1 MYIAL
6 PWLKSKHFDKYFVH
20 VIYAESLCVDLER
33 QTKENKMGR
42 PLHKKLFGNR
52 NIGTNGSS
60 DNNIG
65 GEGVASV
72 TIGTVGSYTSAL
84 PTVSFS
90 TPQIPGGVQTTG
102 TVHGKA
108 LSAVATAAGTGYDL
122 AQVLTQTGGG
132 TGTMATF
139 SVSAVKVVSISL
151 NNGGSAVD
159 VNDEY
164 TFASNGFSFRV
175 RVTAAN
181 AGVATAVSL
190 VSSGD
195 WTTGALPTNT
205 TGMTRTQVAAGQDWN
220 GTGLQVNITG
230 WGVSTVAVA
239 TEGDYTAISN
249 GAQATSVAPA
259 GGTGAT
265 LTITYGVK
273 SVAITQKGSGYTN
286 VADAAPTFSA
296 GAATGTSVLT
306 TDSGATNNN
315 DNASTNQ
322 ENAIVAT
329 AQLAGGSD
337 TTVDIISQKGARRFK
352 VTDGTRTGVCELTA
366 SGSLSNGQMSI
377 IATDARGNT
386 YYVTKL
392 TAKKATLA
400 QKEWVDNGDWVFNDG
415 GVAQWGFSIAS
426 GAIVQVANA

>member
-1 MYIAL
+1 
-6 PWLKSKHFDKYFVH
+6 
-20 VIYAESLCVDLER
+20 
-33 QTKENKMGR
+33 MGR

-65 GEGVASV
+65 GEGVGSV
-72 TIGTVGSYTSAL
+72 TITGAGSYTSAL

-90 TPQIPGGVQTTG
+90 TPQIPGGVQATG
-102 TVHGKA
+102 AVHGKA
-108 LSAVATAAGTGYDL
+108 TAAVVTTAGTGYNLDDT
-122 AQVLTQTGGG
+122 LTQTGAAG
-132 TGTMATF
+132 TPGTFT
-139 SVSAVKVVSISL
+139 VIGLTAVGITL

-159 VNDEY
+159 VGDEY
-164 TFASNGFSFRV
+164 TFSGLGFATPIRV

-181 AGVATAVSL
+181 AGVATAVTIVNGGL
-190 VSSGD
+190 
-195 WTTGALPTNT
+195 WTSGALPGNT
-205 TGMTRTQVAAGQDWN
+205 TGLTRTQVAAGQDWN
-220 GTGLQVNITG
+220 GTGLQVNFTA
-230 WGVSTVAVA
+230 WGVGDVTVD
-239 TEGDYTAISN
+239 TEGDYTSISG
-249 GAQATSVAPA
+249 GAKATTVSPA

-273 SVAITQKGSGYTN
+273 SVAITQKGSGYVN
-286 VADAAPTFSA
+286 PADAAPTFSA

-315 DNASTNQ
+315 DNAGTNQ

-352 VTDGTRTGVCELTA
+352 VTDGTRTGVCQLVA
-366 SGSLSNGQMSI
+366 SSNLSNGYMSI

-386 YYVTKL
+386 YFVTKL
-392 TAKKATLA
+392 TAKKATLIA
-400 QKEWVDNGDWVFNDG
+400 KQQNGQQNWVHANGA
-415 GVAQWGFSIAS
+415 VAQWGFAAATGS
-426 GAIVQVANA
+426 IVQVANA